1 MIRRVTFTQ
10 ALGATV
16 IGKPWR
22 AGMQQRDEGKG
33 AIGFLTTVA
42 SASHGVFGGYLLVD
56 ELGRPLEFHC
66 TAPVR
71 VSRAQEILYGPT
83 LHSELHARRIGGSL
97 VQAAGVKPRIVL
109 VESQQMMPLQDETD
123 LPVAVVD
130 PEESLRER
138 FLGLLPGIDL
148 REPFERIRE
157 AIAEAQRHG

>member
-1 MIRRVTFTQ
+1 
-10 ALGATV
+10 
-16 IGKPWR
+16 
-22 AGMQQRDEGKG
+22 MQQPGEGRG

-42 SASHGVFGGYLLVD
+42 SASHGVFGGFLLVD
-56 ELGRPLEFHC
+56 EVGRPLEFHC

-83 LHSELHARRIGGSL
+83 LHGELHGRRIGGSL
-97 VQAAGVKPRIVL
+97 VNAAGIKPRLVL
-109 VESQQMMPLQDETD
+109 VESQQMMQVQDETD

-130 PEESLRER
+130 PVEPLRER
-138 FLGLLPGIDL
+138 FGGLLPEIDL

>member
-1 MIRRVTFTQ
+1 
-10 ALGATV
+10 
-16 IGKPWR
+16 
-22 AGMQQRDEGKG
+22 MQQPEEGRS

-56 ELGRPLEFHC
+56 EVGRPLEFHC

-83 LHSELHARRIGGSL
+83 LHGELHGRRIGGSL
-97 VQAAGVKPRIVL
+97 VAAAGVKPRLVL
-109 VESQQMMPLQDETD
+109 VESQQMMQLQDETD

-130 PEESLRER
+130 PVEPLRER
-138 FLGLLPGIDL
+138 FGSLLPEIDL

>member
-1 MIRRVTFTQ
+1 
-10 ALGATV
+10 
-16 IGKPWR
+16 
-22 AGMQQRDEGKG
+22 MQQPEEGRG

-56 ELGRPLEFHC
+56 EVGRPLEFHC

-83 LHSELHARRIGGSL
+83 LHGELHGRRIGGSL
-97 VQAAGVKPRIVL
+97 VAAAGVRPRLVL
-109 VESQQMMPLQDETD
+109 VESPQMMHVQGETD

-130 PEESLRER
+130 PVEPLRER
-138 FLGLLPGIDL
+138 FCSLLPEIDL
-148 REPFERIRE
+148 LEPFELIRE

>member
-1 MIRRVTFTQ
+1 
-10 ALGATV
+10 
-16 IGKPWR
+16 
-22 AGMQQRDEGKG
+22 MQQPEEGRG

-42 SASHGVFGGYLLVD
+42 SATHGVFGGYLLVD
-56 ELGRPLEFHC
+56 EVGRPLEFHC

-83 LHSELHARRIGGSL
+83 LHGELHARRIGGSL
-97 VQAAGVKPRIVL
+97 VQASGMKPRVVL
-109 VESQQMMPLQDETD
+109 VESQQMMQLQEETD

-130 PEESLRER
+130 PEEPLRER
-138 FLGLLPGIDL
+138 FGGGLPDIDL

>member
-1 MIRRVTFTQ
+1 
-10 ALGATV
+10 
-16 IGKPWR
+16 
-22 AGMQQRDEGKG
+22 MQQPEEGRG

-56 ELGRPLEFHC
+56 EVGRPLEFHC

-83 LHSELHARRIGGSL
+83 LHGELHGRRIGGSL
-97 VQAAGVKPRIVL
+97 VAAAGVRPRLVL
-109 VESQQMMPLQDETD
+109 VESPQMMHVQRETD

-130 PEESLRER
+130 PVESLRER
-138 FLGLLPGIDL
+138 FGSLLPEIDL

>member
-1 MIRRVTFTQ
+1 
-10 ALGATV
+10 
-16 IGKPWR
+16 
-22 AGMQQRDEGKG
+22 MQQPEEGRG

-56 ELGRPLEFHC
+56 EVGRPLEFHC

-83 LHSELHARRIGGSL
+83 LHGELHGRRIGGSL
-97 VQAAGVKPRIVL
+97 VAAAGVRPRLVL
-109 VESQQMMPLQDETD
+109 VESPQMMRVQGETD

-130 PEESLRER
+130 PVEPLRER
-138 FLGLLPGIDL
+138 FGSLLPEIDL
-148 REPFERIRE
+148 LEPFERIRE

>member
-1 MIRRVTFTQ
+1 
-10 ALGATV
+10 
-16 IGKPWR
+16 
-22 AGMQQRDEGKG
+22 MQQPEEGRG

-56 ELGRPLEFHC
+56 EVGRPLEFHC

-83 LHSELHARRIGGSL
+83 LHGELHGRRIGGSL
-97 VQAAGVKPRIVL
+97 VAAAGVRPRLVL
-109 VESQQMMPLQDETD
+109 VESPQMMHVQGETD

-130 PEESLRER
+130 PVEPLRER
-138 FLGLLPGIDL
+138 FGSLLPEIDL
-148 REPFERIRE
+148 LEPFERIRE